1 MKLIKV
7 VVIITFMIVLMIN
20 SKLQAQALPLPGDI
34 AAKLLVKVIEFE
46 KNISKQDIVI
56 YVQGA
61 PDVAKELEKMIG
73 QAGIVKV
80 VSGPSLPAS
89 KPTIYFVNNAGHL
102 AEALKYTRQN
112 KVLSVSNYPSFV
124 PTGVTLGLGVGQDNK
139 AKIILNVT
147 ASEEEGVDWE
157 PAIMKVAKIV
167 K

>member
-1 MKLIKV
+1 MKLIKSI
-7 VVIITFMIVLMIN
+7 VIITFIILLMFNCKI
-20 SKLQAQALPLPGDI
+20 QAQVLPLPGDI
-34 AAKLLVKVIEFE
+34 AAKLLIKVIGFE

-61 PDVAKELEKMIG
+61 PDVAKEFQKLIG
-73 QAGIVKV
+73 QAGIIKV

-102 AEALKYTRQN
+102 AEALKYTREN

-139 AKIILNVT
+139 AKILLNVT
-147 ASEEEGVDWE
+147 ASEQEGLNWE
-157 PAIMKVAKIV
+157 PAIMKVAQIIK
-167 K
+167 